1 MDQIKYSAAECAAW
15 VSNRCHSLRSLPR
28 DSEAS
33 LASLG
38 WKNSDTNFPILGISH
53 DTRTLRPGDIYIA
66 IKGATHDGH
75 GFVRQA
81 VEKGAAGLIVNR
93 EFPNLG
99 KTPQMVVPDT
109 ISALWALASGVRS
122 RWTGT
127 VIGVTGSVGKTT
139 VKELIATMLTQKGTV
154 SKTLGNWNNDIGL
167 PLSMLAADRNADFFV
182 FELGM
187 NHPGEID
194 LLASLLKPDWAVLT
208 DIGKAH
214 IEFFQGLE
222 KIAEEKASLL
232 AYADNALLDET
243 SEWFDLF
250 KSKCKGRIVTFGK
263 EPFEFTVPLP
273 GEYMTLNARRAA
285 ALGLA
290 LGLSPKAVQSGLNAF
305 KPAPMR
311 WERTLHNGIVFI
323 NDAYNANPL
332 SMRAALKTFAE
343 LPCEG
348 RRFAVLG
355 GMRELGEQSGTEH
368 RELGQFVDTLKFD
381 GVITV
386 GETGAQIV
394 CNGIIGLDK
403 TAAVDVLRQH
413 LRAGDM
419 AFFKASR
426 GEQLETILEELKTK
440 I

>member
-1 MDQIKYSAAECAAW
+1 MEQVKYSAAECAAW
-15 VSNRCHSLRSLPR
+15 TSNV
-28 DSEAS
+28 
-33 LASLG
+33 
-38 WKNSDTNFPILGISH
+38 WKNSEKNFPILGISH
-53 DTRTLRPGDIYIA
+53 DTRTLKPGDVYIA
-66 IKGATHDGH
+66 IKGAAHDGH
-75 GFVRQA
+75 DFVETA
-81 VEKGAAGLIVNR
+81 VEKGAVGLIVER
-93 EFPNLG
+93 EFPNIG
-99 KTPQMVVPDT
+99 TPQMIVPDT
-109 ISALWALASGVRS
+109 MAALWALAAGVRS
-122 RWTGT
+122 HWAGT
-127 VIGVTGSVGKTT
+127 VIGITGSVGKTT
-139 VKELIATMLTQKGTV
+139 VKELIASVLAQKGAV

-187 NHPGEID
+187 NHPGEIGQ
-194 LLASLLKPDWAVLT
+194 LASLLKPDWAVLT

-214 IEFFQGLE
+214 IEFFQSLE

-263 EPFEFTVPLP
+263 EPFEFTAPLP
-273 GEYMTLNARRAA
+273 GEHMIANSRRAA

-290 LGLSPKAVQSGLNAF
+290 LGLSPEAVQSGLNAF
-305 KPAPMR
+305 KPTPMR

-332 SMRAALKTFAE
+332 SMRAALKTFAD

-355 GMRELGEQSGTEH
+355 GMRELGGTAEDEH
-368 RELGQFVDTLKFD
+368 RELGQFVNDLYFD
-381 GVITV
+381 SVITV
-386 GETGAQIV
+386 GEAGAQII
-394 CNGIIGLDK
+394 CDGMLGLDK
-403 TAAVDVLRQH
+403 AAAADVLRTH
-413 LRAGDM
+413 LRSGDM
-419 AFFKASR
+419 VFFKASR
-426 GEQLETILEELKTK
+426 GERLETILDELKTK